1 MYSLRAQDFF
11 ELVHTSYAM
20 SDSAKSVPDNKSRY
34 RVRKKKPVETNAQIL
49 NHASALRNNKMEEM
63 RKRKRDLLKRINYD
77 HTITVLILPLSALIY
92 IIYYSEFLIPD
103 NSSTLWFTIFYFN
116 FTILAFSCGY
126 HKFFTHNAFITS
138 NSLLQY
144 YFAIFGS
151 SIGLGSIKLWASLHR
166 SHHQHTDNTDK
177 DPYLIKRGF
186 YYSHVGWLI
195 KRPKDASF
203 YNELIE
209 QQFSNFDPVMSNEVE
224 VNDDLDEAEVKRIEY
239 NNSVKELIQWQYKLY
254 IPLFLITSL
263 MIPALVT
270 KFMCHDTYLNGL
282 IYPGILRMFLCQQSL
297 VSVESLCHFG
307 EIQITF
313 PTQPFNDTNSS
324 INCNNPLMAL
334 ITYGQSKQNFHHEFP
349 HDYRNDSS
357 WFSFDPTKWL
367 LFTLSKIG
375 LIEELSTTPADLITQ
390 LRIQQKQKVLNK
402 LKSQLNWGTPI
413 SKLPLI
419 TPQEFKRLMATAA
432 HKDKIYIVILNIIHD
447 ITPFM
452 HQHPGGLPLLMA
464 SNGKDATSAFFGG
477 VYSHLTAA
485 QNLLATMRI
494 GYLDYGNEEEVWKK
508 IVKEEGDVDDEDRK
522 QESYKSAEAA

>member
-1 MYSLRAQDFF
+1 
-11 ELVHTSYAM
+11 M
-20 SDSAKSVPDNKSRY
+20 SETPKSVPENKSRY

-49 NHASALRNNKMEEM
+49 NHATALKNNKMKEM
-63 RKRKRDLLKRINYD
+63 RKRKIDLLKRINYD
-77 HTITVLILPLSALIY
+77 NTFTVVVLPLSALIY
-92 IIYYSEFLIPD
+92 IFYCSESILPK
-103 NSSTLWFTIFYFN
+103 NNSTLWFSIVYFN
-116 FTILAFSCGY
+116 ITMLAFSCGY

-138 NSLLQY
+138 NSILQY

-151 SIGLGSIKLWASLHR
+151 SIGLGSIKIWASLHR
-166 SHHQHTDNTDK
+166 AHHQNTDNTDK

-186 YYSHVGWLI
+186 YYSHIGWLI
-195 KRPKDASF
+195 KRPKDATF
-203 YNELIE
+203 YNELIK
-209 QQFSNFDPVMSNEVE
+209 QQFATFDPVIINEVE
-224 VNDDLDEAEVKRIEY
+224 TDDYYNELEHKRIQY
-239 NNSVKELIQWQYKLY
+239 SNSVKDLIQWQYKWYL
-254 IPLFLITSL
+254 IFFLISTIIL
-263 MIPALVT
+263 PALIT
-270 KFMCHDTYLNGL
+270 KCVCKDTIINGI

-297 VSVESLCHFG
+297 VSVESICHFG
-307 EIQITF
+307 EIQVTF

-334 ITYGQSKQNFHHEFP
+334 LTYGQSKQNFHHEFP

-357 WFSFDPTKWL
+357 LLSFDPTKWF
-367 LFTLSKIG
+367 LFTLSKLG
-375 LIEELSTTPADLITQ
+375 LIEELSTTPADLIIQ

-419 TPQEFKRLMATAA
+419 TPQEFKRLMSTAA
-432 HKDKIYIVILNIIHD
+432 HKDKIYIVILNVIHD

-452 HQHPGGLPLLMA
+452 HQHPGGLPLLVA

-508 IVKEEGDVDDEDRK
+508 IVKEEGNVEEEEDRK